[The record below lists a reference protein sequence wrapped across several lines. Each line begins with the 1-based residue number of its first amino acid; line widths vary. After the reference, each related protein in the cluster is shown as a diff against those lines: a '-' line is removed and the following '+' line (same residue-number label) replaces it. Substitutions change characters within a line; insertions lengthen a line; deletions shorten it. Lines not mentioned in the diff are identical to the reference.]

1 MGDCDSDSDCD
12 GKLLCGQRNN
22 FESLPG
28 LTGLGKI
35 KPFGYSTTQDPN
47 GDDDYCYDPNFQ
59 VYTT

>member
-1 MGDCDSDSDCD
+1 MGDCDSDSDCY

-28 LTGLGKI
+28 LTGLG
-35 KPFGYSTTQDPN
+35 YSTTLDPN
-47 GDDDYCYDPNFQ
+47 GDDNYCYDPNFQ